1 MLRHGVI
8 LTLTALGSDLGAIEF
23 QVNPSLAPSTAA
35 ATRTHARSA
44 LCSRLRKTAVS
55 CRSTWRARLDAMTA
69 LQAENST
76 VLAYTPYS
84 GQHTAG
90 SPGFGES
97 SDSQFSAIAQRL
109 SGPPRSVH
117 SARVNRH
124 GMGLRLN
131 LGTNGSTVAHDPE
144 PPEYWLLDNQLRA
157 GVNVSEIETCSSQS
171 WLQRNSMHGSDSEI
185 LQPNVLDSYVDD
197 QSPVSGAARL
207 LLTVPA

>member
-8 LTLTALGSDLGAIEF
+8 LTLTALGRDLGAIEF

-44 LCSRLRKTAVS
+44 PLPPADIAVS

-131 LGTNGSTVAHDPE
+131 LGTNGSTVAYDPE

-157 GVNVSEIETCSSQS
+157 GVNVSEIETCSSGARTG
-171 WLQRNSMHGSDSEI
+171 RNNRFTKISCC
-185 LQPNVLDSYVDD
+185 
-197 QSPVSGAARL
+197 
-207 LLTVPA
+207 